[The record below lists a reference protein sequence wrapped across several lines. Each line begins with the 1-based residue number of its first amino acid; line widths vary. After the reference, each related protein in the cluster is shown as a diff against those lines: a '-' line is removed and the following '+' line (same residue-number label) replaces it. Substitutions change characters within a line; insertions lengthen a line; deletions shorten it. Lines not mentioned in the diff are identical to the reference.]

1 MERPKLSLIITIQ
14 STQIEV
20 KLLCNLVMKVAKMRN
35 ALLWRQEI
43 IEDFFTRVDN
53 NSEKVGKNRKHEA

>member
-1 MERPKLSLIITIQ
+1 
-14 STQIEV
+14 
-20 KLLCNLVMKVAKMRN
+20 MKVAKMRN